1 MADVMALPPDG
12 AIKACP
18 RCSGI
23 AIFRS
28 RAPRPATGAHDSDSA
43 PLVEEYAPAWRCDFC
58 GYYEPVSR

>member
-1 MADVMALPPDG
+1 MAEVMALPPNG

-28 RAPRPATGAHDSDSA
+28 RTPPPANDAGASDSA
-43 PLVEEYAPAWRCDFC
+43 PLLEEYAPAWRCDFC
-58 GYYEPVSR
+58 GYYEPVSP

>member
-1 MADVMALPPDG
+1 MADVPPNG

-28 RAPRPATGAHDSDSA
+28 RAPRPTTAAGDSDSDSA
-43 PLVEEYAPAWRCDFC
+43 PLAEAYAPAWRCDFC